1 MSWRFTD
8 ACDSRRK
15 SRRCYRGTPARPG
28 GFPRACSRP
37 QRALAVKLRQIA
49 PTGIILNGTLKSLG
63 AAMKV
68 SLKPFHRVCL
78 ASAVDFVVVLIVGGT
93 LSAPPQAATNAT
105 VQQSQCM
112 RRVTVT
118 SKPCGATIYIDG
130 IEVGRTPMSFRGGC
144 DPLGLPAG
152 GR

>member
-1 MSWRFTD
+1 
-8 ACDSRRK
+8 
-15 SRRCYRGTPARPG
+15 
-28 GFPRACSRP
+28 
-37 QRALAVKLRQIA
+37 
-49 PTGIILNGTLKSLG
+49 
-63 AAMKV
+63 MKV

-78 ASAVDFVVVLIVGGT
+78 ASAVVFVVVLIVGGT

-112 RRVTVT
+112 RRVTIT

-144 DPLGLPAG
+144 DPPGLPAG
-152 GR
+152 GRWGGGPASSCGGT